1 MAQWGEQNGEMERVG
16 HGRDPQG
23 VGSKRVGLPGVGLRW
38 VGGGGRSPRGGPSG
52 MGLEGGCW
60 PK

>member
-1 MAQWGEQNGEMERVG
+1 MAQWGGQNGEVERVG

-38 VGGGGRSPRGGPSG
+38 VGGKEPKGWALGDGP
-52 MGLEGGCW
+52 
-60 PK
+60 

>member
-1 MAQWGEQNGEMERVG
+1 MAQWGGQNGEVERVG

-38 VGGGGRSPRGGPSG
+38 VASGRGEGPKG
-52 MGLEGGCW
+52 WALGDG
-60 PK
+60 P